1 MHVIT
6 REEIALVRLLNKFE
20 YIFAGKTEGCPCFF
34 FFFQRANAIRMIG
47 CYMLMRKG
55 CYFNFFI

>member
-20 YIFAGKTEGCPCFF
+20 YIFAGKSEGCPFF
-34 FFFQRANAIRMIG
+34 FFFSASERYSDDWLLYANAEG
-47 CYMLMRKG
+47 LL
-55 CYFNFFI
+55 F